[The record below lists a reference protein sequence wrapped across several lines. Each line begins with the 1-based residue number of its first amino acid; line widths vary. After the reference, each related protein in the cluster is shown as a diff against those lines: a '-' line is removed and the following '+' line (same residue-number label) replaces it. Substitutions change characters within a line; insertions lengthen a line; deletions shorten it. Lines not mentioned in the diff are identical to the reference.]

1 MAVNGSYK
9 IPETNEFK
17 SEFCERPRDIKYADA
32 IEKLRRR
39 KKKEKIFLLLTY
51 SIKGDTIKLYISIA
65 FYLSIIIER

>member
-1 MAVNGSYK
+1 MNSKANFANARE
-9 IPETNEFK
+9 ILNTRMRLK
-17 SEFCERPRDIKYADA
+17 SFEE
-32 IEKLRRR
+32 E